1 MIGTNLGRRAAMA
14 SAAFA
19 VGGLAA
25 SRPAAAATTVVA
37 AHYPNTWETA
47 YRTIVAPALLRQHQI
62 ELVVTP
68 LLAFDQVARAL
79 AQPRGRPPFDCFCL
93 DPGPRQTAIERGL
106 VQRIDPAQLPNLPG
120 ITPGFYD
127 EWGVGVALQ
136 VVGLAYNPQRVDRP
150 TGWRDLFDPK
160 YHRRVAL
167 TGFGTTF
174 GTVAMIEIAKAF
186 GGSDTNMEPAFEQV
200 RRLLP
205 NVGAVA
211 LNSAQLPALFQQ
223 GQVDLFYTNTNT
235 VAMLKAQ
242 GVNIE
247 FVEPDTKCPAF
258 NTTLLIH
265 TRSTVVAEA
274 HRYINTS
281 ISPEIQALLQQ
292 PPAMFIP
299 TNSRT
304 PLLPEVAALVGSS
317 LSMERFIQ
325 HDWSVI
331 NPQRAG
337 WIERFNREVRT

>member
-1 MIGTNLGRRAAMA
+1 MSANLGRRAALA

-25 SRPAAAATTVVA
+25 PRPAAAATTVVA

-93 DPGPRQTAIERGL
+93 DPGPRLTAIERGL
-106 VQRIDPAQLPNLPG
+106 VQRLDRAQLPNLAG
-120 ITPGFYD
+120 ITPGFHD
-127 EWGVGVALQ
+127 EFGVGVAVQ
-136 VVGLAYNPQRVDRP
+136 VVGLAYNPKRVERP
-150 TGWRDLFDPK
+150 TGWRDLFDAK
-160 YHRRVAL
+160 YHGRVAL
-167 TGFGTTF
+167 TGFGATF

-186 GGSDTNMEPAFEQV
+186 GGSETNMEPAFEQV

-211 LNSAQLPALFQQ
+211 LNSSQLPALFQQ
-223 GQVDLFYTNTNT
+223 GQVDIFYTNTNN
-235 VAMLKAQ
+235 VAALKAR
-242 GVNIE
+242 GVDIE
-247 FVEPDTKCPAF
+247 FVQPDTGCPAF
-258 NTTLLIH
+258 NTTLHIH

-281 ISPEIQALLQQ
+281 IDPEMQALLQQ

-299 TNSRT
+299 TNMRT
-304 PLLPEVAALVGSS
+304 PLAPEVAALVGSHDA
-317 LSMERFIQ
+317 MGRFIQ

-331 NPQRAG
+331 NPQRPG